1 MNDIEQT
8 RFNIIN
14 ALINQGVNDSN
25 ILKHHTEALVE
36 YIFSPW
42 KGEAL
47 PSPHEGNQNKD

>member
-14 ALINQGVNDSN
+14 ALINQGVDDSN

-42 KGEAL
+42 KDED
-47 PSPHEGNQNKD
+47 SPLQHEGIRSKD